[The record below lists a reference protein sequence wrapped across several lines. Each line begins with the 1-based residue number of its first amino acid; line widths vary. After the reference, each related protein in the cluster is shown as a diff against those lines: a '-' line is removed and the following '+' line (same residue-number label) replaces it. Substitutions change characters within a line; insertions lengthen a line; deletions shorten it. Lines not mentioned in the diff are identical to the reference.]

1 MCTNAHQASTEK
13 SRPTKI
19 SHFLLE
25 NWAQRGTTDPV
36 KRESYDA
43 EIKVRVPRWLKK
55 NFEAQA
61 TRDDL
66 ELSDIVR
73 KALKEFA
80 LKGPSTTHRELAVA

>member
-1 MCTNAHQASTEK
+1 MRH
-13 SRPTKI
+13 
-19 SHFLLE
+19 
-25 NWAQRGTTDPV
+25 
-36 KRESYDA
+36 ESYDA

-61 TRDDL
+61 SKDDL

-80 LKGPSTTHRELAVA
+80 LKGPQQRELASAN